1 MSEPIRKS
9 PISSRETWRD
19 GEFRQP
25 AGTYHVCP
33 RELEPGDL
41 IAFEHRVWRVLVVE
55 VLEDRQVQTVI
66 RPVADDPTWTA
77 TDADQHLRW
86 SPYARVPRY
95 PQAEHLPVCGDCG
108 GPWPCRELHV
118 RREMARDLDRAA
130 RYELAGV
137 CPACGEPV
145 TTRQT
150 RQTWRINLYAFD
162 RDQPVT
168 FHLRRQCVQEA
179 MDYDRACMA
188 QGRPSQL
195 GQVAQ

>member
-1 MSEPIRKS
+1 MTEPIKKNND
-9 PISSRETWRD
+9 RETWGD
-19 GEFRQP
+19 LEFRWP
-25 AGTYHVCP
+25 AGTHHVWP

-41 IAFEHRVWRVLVVE
+41 IAFEHQVWRVIDVA
-55 VLEDRQVQTVI
+55 VLEDKQVRTII
-66 RPVADDPTWTA
+66 RPAADDPTWTA
-77 TDADQHLRW
+77 TDADKHLRW

-95 PQAEHLPVCGDCG
+95 PQADHLPVCGDCG

-118 RREMARDLDRAA
+118 RREMARDLDRAT

-150 RQTWRINLYAFD
+150 RQTWRVNLYAFD

-179 MDYDRACMA
+179 MDYDRSCMA
-188 QGRPSQL
+188 QGQPSQM
-195 GQVAQ
+195 GQVDQ

>member
-1 MSEPIRKS
+1 MTEPIKK
-9 PISSRETWRD
+9 ISNRESWGDLEFSR
-19 GEFRQP
+19 P
-25 AGTYHVCP
+25 AGTCHVSP

-41 IAFEHRVWRVLVVE
+41 IAFECRVWRVIAVE
-55 VLEDRQVQTVI
+55 VLEDKHVRTII
-66 RPVADDPTWTA
+66 RPAADDPTWTA
-77 TDADQHLRW
+77 TDADKHLLWRQ
-86 SPYARVPRY
+86 YAWVDRY
-95 PQAEHLPVCGDCG
+95 PHAEHLPVCGDCG

-150 RQTWRINLYAFD
+150 RQTWRVNLYAFD

-188 QGRPSQL
+188 QGQPSQP